1 MPIPQ
6 IIPMKKLT
14 ALLLIAFLQL
24 TLITFVK
31 GQSKRNSVTAG
42 YKIDLSGS
50 WAFQIDSLDKG
61 IAQKWYESTLKDKVI
76 LPGSMTTNGKGDDI
90 TTHTPWTGSIED
102 STWFRSPEYAQY
114 RKPGNVR
121 VPFWLQ
127 PVKYY
132 KGAAW
137 YQKKVNISSSWYKKH
152 VELYIERSHWET
164 TVWVDGKR
172 IGMQNSLS
180 TAQVFDLSNT
190 LSPGQHQ
197 ITIRV
202 DNRVKDFNVGQNSHS
217 ISDHTQTNWNGM
229 IGQLFLEAKP
239 LVYIDDVQ
247 LYPDIKNKQVVA
259 RIQIYNHTGKAASV
273 TVNLLA
279 TSKSPQGLKTVA
291 KKLSIAKSAVIE
303 MTYPMGKTP
312 MLWSEF
318 TPDIYKMKISLATD
332 KSGWDERSVTFGMRE
347 FSTRGTQFT
356 INNRLTFLRGT
367 LECAAYPKTGFP
379 PTDVASW
386 LRILNICK
394 SYGLNH
400 LRFHSWCPP
409 DAAFEAAD
417 RTGFYFQIEC
427 ASWANQGAT
436 IGDGKP
442 LDQYIYDESNRIV
455 KAYGNHPS
463 FCMMDYGNEPAG
475 KNLVKYLT
483 DFVNYWKK
491 KDPRRLYTTGSG
503 WPIVSESD
511 YNCTP
516 DPRIQQWG
524 QGLKSI
530 INSKA
535 PSASYDWA
543 DIIKKWQHP
552 TVSHEIGQWCV
563 YPDFKETAQY
573 DGVLKAKN
581 FEIFK
586 DILVKHGMDSLAED
600 FLFASGKL
608 QALCYK
614 ADIEAALRTPGF
626 GGFQLLGL
634 NDFPGQGTALVGVL
648 NPFWG
653 DKGYITGKEYSK
665 FCNAVVPLVR
675 LSKMVYLNNEV
686 LTAPIE
692 MAQFGSQELIDVTPN
707 WTIKNDAGDIL
718 FKGELERTKIP
729 FGNGIK
735 LGVINQPLTSV
746 TKPAKLTLTVSVA
759 GHENSWDIFVYP
771 ATLPQVS
778 QEIMVTNTL
787 DNQAI
792 ELLNKGGKVLL
803 TLEKGQLKKDMGG
816 DIAIGFSSIFWNT
829 AWTKS
834 QPPVT
839 LGILCDPQHPALKEF
854 PTQSYS
860 NWQWWDAMS
869 HSNASRLDLLANDLQ
884 PIVRVI
890 DDWVTARPLGLIFEC
905 QAGSGKL
912 IVSGIDLQSDL
923 DKRPEARQ
931 LLYSLKSYMAGD
943 KFSPNQKIDI
953 QKISALYQ

>member
-1 MPIPQ
+1 
-6 IIPMKKLT
+6 MKKLSS
-14 ALLLIAFLQL
+14 LLLIAFLQF
-24 TLITFVK
+24 TCITIANA
-31 GQSKRNSVTAG
+31 QSKKTPVSAG
-42 YKIDLSGS
+42 KKIDLSGS
-50 WAFQIDSLDKG
+50 WAFQTDSLDEG
-61 IAQKWYESTLKDKVI
+61 VTQKWYANTLKDKVT
-76 LPGSMTTNGKGDDI
+76 LPGSMTTNGKGNDI
-90 TTHTPWTGSIED
+90 TVHTPWTGSIED

-114 RKPGNVR
+114 RKPGNVK

-137 YQKKVNISSSWYKKH
+137 YQKKVDVPASWYKKH

-164 TVWVDGKR
+164 TVWVDGKQ
-172 IGMQNSLS
+172 IGIQNSLS

-217 ISDHTQTNWNGM
+217 ISDHTQSNWNGM

-259 RIQIYNHTGKAASV
+259 RIQINNTTGKAANV

-291 KKLSIAKSAVIE
+291 KKLAIAKSTIIE

-312 MLWSEF
+312 LLWSEF

-332 KSGWDERSVTFGMRE
+332 KSGRDERSVTFGMRD
-347 FSTRGTQFT
+347 FSTRGTQFI
-356 INNRLTFLRGT
+356 INGQLTFLRGT

-379 PTDVASW
+379 PTDIASW
-386 LRILNICK
+386 MRILNICK

-417 RTGFYFQIEC
+417 RSGFYFQIEC

-463 FCMMDYGNEPAG
+463 FCLMDYGNEPAG
-475 KNLVKYLT
+475 KNQVKYLT

-511 YNCTP
+511 YNSTP
-516 DPRIQQWG
+516 APRIQQWEE
-524 QGLKSI
+524 GLKSV

-563 YPDFKETAQY
+563 YPDFKEIAQY

-586 DILVKHGMDSLAED
+586 DILVKHGMGNLAED
-600 FLFASGKL
+600 FLSASGKL

-665 FCNAVVPLVR
+665 FCNAVVPLAR
-675 LSKMVYLNNEV
+675 LPKMVYLNNEV

-692 MAQFGSQELIDVTPN
+692 IAQFGPRELIDVTPN
-707 WTIKNDAGDIL
+707 WNIKNDAGDVL
-718 FKGELERTKIP
+718 FKGELERTKIS

-735 LGVINQPLTSV
+735 LGVINQPLTLV

-787 DNQAI
+787 DNKAI

-803 TLEKGQLKKDMGG
+803 TLEKGQLKKDKGG

-834 QPPVT
+834 QPPIT
-839 LGILCDPQHPALKEF
+839 LGILCNPQHPALKEF

-869 HSNASRLDLLANDLQ
+869 HSNAIRLDSVANDLQ

-905 QAGSGKL
+905 QAGNGKL

-931 LLYSLKSYMAGD
+931 LLYSLKSYMNGD
-943 KFSPNQKIDI
+943 KFSPNKKIDI

>member
-1 MPIPQ
+1 MR
-6 IIPMKKLT
+6 KLT
-14 ALLLIAFLQL
+14 LLLLIAFLHL
-24 TLITFVK
+24 ALITVVK
-31 GQSKRNSVTAG
+31 GQSKTNSITAG

-50 WAFQIDSLDKG
+50 WAFQIDSLDIG
-61 IAQKWYESTLKDKVI
+61 VTQKWYQGTLHDKVT
-76 LPGSMTTNGKGDDI
+76 LPGSMTTNGKGNDI

-102 STWFRSPEYAQY
+102 STWFHSADYAQY
-114 RKPGNVR
+114 REPGNVK

-137 YQKKVNISSSWYKKH
+137 YQKKVNISSSWHQKH
-152 VELYIERSHWET
+152 IELYIERSHWET
-164 TVWVDGKR
+164 TVWVDNKP

-180 TAQVFDLSNT
+180 TAQFFDLSNA

-229 IGQLFLEAKP
+229 IGQLYLQAKP
-239 LVYIDDVQ
+239 LVYIDDLQ
-247 LYPDIKNKQVVA
+247 LYPDIKNKQVKA
-259 RIQIYNHTGKAASV
+259 RIQINNTTGKVANV

-279 TSKSPQGLKTVA
+279 TSKQPQALKALA
-291 KKLSIAKSAVIE
+291 KRFAIAKSSVIE
-303 MTYPMGKTP
+303 MTYPMGEKP
-312 MLWSEF
+312 LLWSEF
-318 TPDIYKMKISLATD
+318 TPDIYKMNISLTAD
-332 KSGWDERSVTFGMRE
+332 KNGKDEQSVTFGMRE
-347 FSTRGTQFT
+347 FSARGTQFT
-356 INNRLTFLRGT
+356 INDRLTFLRGT

-386 LRILNICK
+386 TRILNICK

-463 FCMMDYGNEPAG
+463 FCMMTYGNEPAG

-483 DFVNYWKK
+483 DFVSYWKN
-491 KDPRRLYTTGSG
+491 KDPRRLYSTGSG
-503 WPIVSESD
+503 WPIITGSD
-511 YNCTP
+511 YNSTP
-516 DPRIQQWG
+516 DPRVQQWG
-524 QGLKSI
+524 QGLKSV
-530 INSKA
+530 INGQA
-535 PSASYDWA
+535 PKTDYDWA

-563 YPDFKETAQY
+563 YPDFKEIAQY

-581 FEIFK
+581 FEIFD
-586 DILVKHGMDSLAED
+586 DILKKHGMGSLAAD

-665 FCNAVVPLVR
+665 FCNAVVPLAR
-675 LSKMVYLNNEV
+675 LPKMVYLNNEV

-692 MAQFGSQELIDVTPN
+692 IAQFGPQELINVTPN
-707 WTIKNDAGDIL
+707 WTIKNDTGDIL
-718 FKGELERTKIP
+718 FKGELEHTTIP

-735 LGVINQPLTSV
+735 LGVINQSLNSI
-746 TKPAKLTLTVSVA
+746 TKPVKLTLTVSIA

-771 ATLPQVS
+771 AALPPVGQD
-778 QEIMVTNTL
+778 IMVTNIL
-787 DNQAI
+787 NNKAI

-803 TLEKGQLKKDMGG
+803 TLEKGQLKKDKGG

-869 HSNASRLDLLANDLQ
+869 HSNAIKLDSVTNGLQ

-905 QAGSGKL
+905 KAGNGKL

-943 KFSPNQKIDI
+943 QFSPGQKIDI
-953 QKISALYQ
+953 QKIESLYK

>member
-1 MPIPQ
+1 
-6 IIPMKKLT
+6 MKKLSS
-14 ALLLIAFLQL
+14 LLLIAFLQF
-24 TLITFVK
+24 TCITIANA
-31 GQSKRNSVTAG
+31 QSKKTPVSAG
-42 YKIDLSGS
+42 KKIDLSGS
-50 WAFQIDSLDKG
+50 WAFQTDSLDEG
-61 IAQKWYESTLKDKVI
+61 VTQKWYANTLKDKVT
-76 LPGSMTTNGKGDDI
+76 LPGSMTTNGKGNDI
-90 TTHTPWTGSIED
+90 TVHTPWTGSIED

-114 RKPGNVR
+114 RKPGNVK

-137 YQKKVNISSSWYKKH
+137 YQKKVDVPASWYKKH

-164 TVWVDGKR
+164 TVWVDGKQ

-217 ISDHTQTNWNGM
+217 ISDHTQSNWNGM

-259 RIQIYNHTGKAASV
+259 RIQINNTTGKAANV

-291 KKLSIAKSAVIE
+291 KKLAIAKSTIIE

-312 MLWSEF
+312 LLWSEF

-332 KSGWDERSVTFGMRE
+332 KSGRDERSVTFGMRD
-347 FSTRGTQFT
+347 FSTRGTQFI
-356 INNRLTFLRGT
+356 INGQLTFLRGT

-379 PTDVASW
+379 PTDIASW
-386 LRILNICK
+386 MRILNICK

-417 RTGFYFQIEC
+417 RSGFYFQIEC

-463 FCMMDYGNEPAG
+463 FCLMDYGNEPAG
-475 KNLVKYLT
+475 KNQVKYLT

-511 YNCTP
+511 YNSTP
-516 DPRIQQWG
+516 APRIQQWEE
-524 QGLKSI
+524 GLKSV

-535 PSASYDWA
+535 PSAGYDWA

-563 YPDFKETAQY
+563 YPDFKEIAQY

-586 DILVKHGMDSLAED
+586 DILVKHGMGNLAED
-600 FLFASGKL
+600 FLSASGKL

-665 FCNAVVPLVR
+665 FCNAVVPLAR
-675 LSKMVYLNNEV
+675 LPKMVYLNNEV
-686 LTAPIE
+686 LTVPIE
-692 MAQFGSQELIDVTPN
+692 IAQFGPRELIDVTPN
-707 WTIKNDAGDIL
+707 WNIKNDAGDVL
-718 FKGELERTKIP
+718 FKGELERTKIS

-735 LGVINQPLTSV
+735 LGVINQPLTLV

-787 DNQAI
+787 DNKAI

-803 TLEKGQLKKDMGG
+803 TLEKGQLKKDKGG

-839 LGILCDPQHPALKEF
+839 LGILCNPQHPALKEF

-869 HSNASRLDLLANDLQ
+869 HSNAIRLDSVANDLQ

-905 QAGSGKL
+905 QAGNGKL

-931 LLYSLKSYMAGD
+931 LLYSLKSYMNGD
-943 KFSPNQKIDI
+943 KFSPNKKIDI
-953 QKISALYQ
+953 QKINALYQ

>member
-1 MPIPQ
+1 
-6 IIPMKKLT
+6 MKKLT

-24 TLITFVK
+24 ILINFVK
-31 GQSKRNSVTAG
+31 GQSKRNSVTAV

-114 RKPGNVR
+114 RKPGNVK

-164 TVWVDGKR
+164 TVWVDGKQ

-197 ITIRV
+197 ITVRV

-229 IGQLFLEAKP
+229 IGQLFLQAKP

-259 RIQIYNHTGKAASV
+259 HIQINNNTGKAANV

-279 TSKSPQGLKTVA
+279 TSKSPQGLKTIA
-291 KKLSIAKSAVIE
+291 KKLSIAKNTVIE
-303 MTYPMGKTP
+303 MTYPMGTSP

-332 KSGWDERSVTFGMRE
+332 KSGRDERSVTFGMRD

-356 INNRLTFLRGT
+356 INGQLTFLRGT

-386 LRILNICK
+386 MRILNICK

-511 YNCTP
+511 YNSTP

-535 PSASYDWA
+535 PSANYDWT

-563 YPDFKETAQY
+563 YPDFKEIAQY

-586 DILVKHGMDSLAED
+586 DILVKHGMGSLAED

-665 FCNAVVPLVR
+665 FCNAVVPLAR
-675 LSKMVYLNNEV
+675 LSKMIYLNNEV
-686 LTAPIE
+686 LTVPIE
-692 MAQFGSQELIDVTPN
+692 MAQFGPQELIGVTPN
-707 WTIKNDAGDIL
+707 WNIKNDAGDVL
-718 FKGELERTKIP
+718 FKGELARTKIS

-771 ATLPQVS
+771 ATLPQVN

-787 DNQAI
+787 DNKAI

-803 TLEKGQLKKDMGG
+803 TLEKGQLKKDKGG
-816 DIAIGFSSIFWNT
+816 DIPIGFSSIFWNT

-869 HSNASRLDLLANDLQ
+869 HSNAIRLDSVANDLQ

-905 QAGSGKL
+905 QAGNGKL